1 MKKAKETIRL
11 DHLTIGYRTNGN
23 DAAVATDIC
32 ATIREGELTC
42 LLGANGVGKSTLLRT
57 MAAFQPRLSGHIY
70 VAETELDDYSD
81 SRLARTIGVVLT
93 DKPDVHN
100 MTVRQMV
107 AMGRSPYTGF
117 WGRCSAADMEIVDEA
132 IALTG
137 ITAIA
142 GRMVGTLSDGERQK
156 VMIAKALAQ
165 QTPVIILDEPTAFLD
180 YPSKI
185 ETMQLLHR
193 ISHEMGK
200 TIFLS
205 THDVELA
212 LQIADTVWLMSRS
225 GVTTGTPED
234 LALNGLL
241 PAFFENSSITFD
253 AMTGLFALNHTPDR
267 RARLSVAAGV
277 DVDGRR
283 AAMVRKALLRN
294 GISTE
299 ECSHQ
304 NEPADIHITIT
315 ADAYSFNGVSV
326 QTIEEIIYLAC

>member
-1 MKKAKETIRL
+1 
-11 DHLTIGYRTNGN
+11 
-23 DAAVATDIC
+23 
-32 ATIREGELTC
+32 
-42 LLGANGVGKSTLLRT
+42 
-57 MAAFQPRLSGHIY
+57 
-70 VAETELDDYSD
+70 
-81 SRLARTIGVVLT
+81 
-93 DKPDVHN
+93 
-100 MTVRQMV
+100 
-107 AMGRSPYTGF
+107 
-117 WGRCSAADMEIVDEA
+117 
-132 IALTG
+132 
-137 ITAIA
+137 
-142 GRMVGTLSDGERQK
+142 
-156 VMIAKALAQ
+156 
-165 QTPVIILDEPTAFLD
+165 
-180 YPSKI
+180 
-185 ETMQLLHR
+185 
-193 ISHEMGK
+193 MGK

-225 GVTTGTPED
+225 GVATGTPED

-253 AMTGLFALNHTPDR
+253 AMTGLFTLNHTPER

-277 DVDGRR
+277 KASRV
-283 AAMVRKALLRN
+283 AMVRKALLRN